1 MDIIEQNIPKEITA
15 PLELS
20 RQTEKARYANFSR
33 TANQEARLLMAGYEA
48 CAEDYKI
55 ERSQFPFWIMEF
67 IVGGHG
73 YYKQGRQSQ
82 PLTHGSVFIYGPEM
96 TFSFW
101 NDRERPFKKYFL
113 VSGEAQ
119 LPALWEAAGFVPGRV
134 RKLIST
140 HSVIATF
147 DQLLD
152 EGPSNDAQTPQV
164 VAALQDLLFAQ
175 ITRHYKIG
183 REGSSGSAQAYK
195 IALELLQRD
204 YRHLSSLADL
214 AKRSGYSAEY
224 LCRVFRKYHGVS
236 PYQVLLERKMT
247 AAWELLRDGELQ
259 ISSVA
264 NDLGYEDSLHFSRV
278 FRKVMGCAPS
288 HVRPR

>member
-1 MDIIEQNIPKEITA
+1 
-15 PLELS
+15 
-20 RQTEKARYANFSR
+20 
-33 TANQEARLLMAGYEA
+33 MAGYEE

-73 YYKQGRQSQ
+73 YYKQDKQRQT
-82 PLTHGSVFIYGPEM
+82 LTHGSVFVYGPEM

-101 NDRERPFKKYFL
+101 NDQERPFKKYFL
-113 VSGEAQ
+113 VSGEGQ
-119 LPALWEAAGFVPGRV
+119 LPTLWKAAGFVPGKV
-134 RKLIST
+134 RKLIS
-140 HSVIATF
+140 SYNVIATF

-152 EGPSNDAQTPQV
+152 ERQSNDAQTPQV

-175 ITRHYKIG
+175 ITRHHKIG
-183 REGSSGSAQAYK
+183 SDGNSGSAQAYK

-204 YRHLSSLADL
+204 YRQLSSLADL

-224 LCRVFRKYHGVS
+224 LCRVFRKYHGVT

-247 AAWELLRDGELQ
+247 AAWKLLRDGELQ

-264 NDLGYEDSLHFSRV
+264 NELGYEDSLHFSRV